1 MMEEGRDG
9 GWGGELG
16 REQEG
21 EPKGER
27 GTEKEGRE
35 RKGGRERDREGKG
48 REREREGGRDG
59 VGVALSE
66 GLVCVLILQVSW
78 ILFQNL
84 GFPFLNSIT

>member
-1 MMEEGRDG
+1 MEEGRDG

-35 RKGGRERDREGKG
+35 RKGGDREGKG

-66 GLVCVLILQVSW
+66 GLDCVLILQVSW
-78 ILFQNL
+78 ILFQN
-84 GFPFLNSIT
+84 FPFLNSIT